1 MALTST
7 GSRDC
12 LVPPFTTQQVRYTSA
27 TDVPPEY
34 PAGPG
39 GVFTSEAGGAATLFC
54 SLSAPVPNGTVVA
67 FSVSV
72 TDPSE
77 ATVVTGQVI
86 AFTAAN
92 WDINTSVTIVG
103 APDDFMDGDVPYQ
116 VEFTPISSASRGV
129 ADRVSGKTG
138 DLELGGVGEQ
148 LSADDM
154 WSGVSGVS
162 IPMVRRNSDLSLPRA
177 S

>member
-39 GVFTSEAGGAATLFC
+39 GVFTSEAGGAAT
-54 SLSAPVPNGTVVA
+54 S
-67 FSVSV
+67 
-72 TDPSE
+72 TD
-77 ATVVTGQVI
+77 V
-86 AFTAAN
+86 
-92 WDINTSVTIVG
+92 
-103 APDDFMDGDVPYQ
+103 
-116 VEFTPISSASRGV
+116 
-129 ADRVSGKTG
+129 
-138 DLELGGVGEQ
+138 
-148 LSADDM
+148 
-154 WSGVSGVS
+154 
-162 IPMVRRNSDLSLPRA
+162 DLSTDLYEHSTDRMRVI